1 MTSDIFRV
9 IKLHPVEDEQM
20 FQYLE
25 TVLYVLINRPMK
37 INRFSKNF
45 YFDQLDDLTR
55 CNSSEIQSQ
64 QAFIEIT

>member
-9 IKLHPVEDEQM
+9 IKLHPVVDERM

-25 TVLYVLINRPMK
+25 TVLYVLIYRPIK
-37 INRFSKNF
+37 INRFCKNF
-45 YFDQLDDLTR
+45 YFDQLGHLTR
-55 CNSSEIQSQ
+55 YNSSEIQLQ